1 MRAAAAR
8 GGGDGAAGQGTRR
21 TPRMLG
27 PRPAGCGADE
37 GAKGAGLMVS
47 EGHKKRHHRSLHLSS
62 LGLVAND
69 RTSRPRRA
77 DGGVGGGT
85 RQRARGGSQGHRTDG
100 QRTRQDE
107 TRERAK
113 PEPKNAIP
121 PPSRHAAGCRSS
133 TSNGAR
139 IHDHQPRAAAWWER
153 AVVAPTCKGSLKW
166 LGRRL

>member
-100 QRTRQDE
+100 QRTRQDK
-107 TRERAK
+107 TRRGSVQS
-113 PEPKNAIP
+113 PSPRTPFP
-121 PPSRHAAGCRSS
+121 PPLVTLLGAAHPPQMVLESMTTSPGQQRGGNGLWWRQHAK
-133 TSNGAR
+133 
-139 IHDHQPRAAAWWER
+139 AA
-153 AVVAPTCKGSLKW
+153 
-166 LGRRL
+166 